1 MRTTSDCLPCF
12 LRQALGTARRSTTDP
27 ARHWQLVGEVG
38 GLLATFDPQLSP
50 PENALQFYRLIAART
65 GTTDPFAAEKA
76 ESNRFAQGLEPR
88 TRELIRS
95 TSDPLRTA
103 IQFAISANVLDYGA
117 QHLLDRDEALAA
129 CRRPLTI
136 DHSAALCARLE
147 PGADILYL
155 ADNCGEI
162 VFDRLV
168 VEQLLAR
175 GCRVTVAVRSQ
186 PIINDATR
194 VDAVACGLDQLCE
207 VIDSGSDAPG
217 TPLALCSPAFRA
229 RFASADCVI
238 AKGMGNFES
247 LSDTPDP
254 LRTAIQFAISANV
267 LDYGA
272 QHLLDRD
279 EALAACRRPLTIDH
293 SLALCPR
300 LVPGADILYLADN
313 CGEIVFDRL
322 VVEQLLAR
330 GCRVTVAVRSR
341 PIINDATREDAVA
354 CGLDRL
360 CEVIDSGSD
369 APGTPLALCSP
380 DFRARFA
387 AADCIIAKGMGNFE
401 SLSDAPAPLFFLFV
415 VKCATVLAHLRARF
429 PEAGLRIGSP
439 VLLRGEAAA

>member
-38 GLLATFDPQLSP
+38 ALLAGFDPQLSP
-50 PENALQFYRLIAART
+50 PENAIHFYRLIAART
-65 GTTDPFAAEKA
+65 GAADPFAAEKV
-76 ESNRFAQGLEPR
+76 ESNGFARGLEAR
-88 TRELIRS
+88 TGELIRAS
-95 TSDPLRTA
+95 SDPLRTA
-103 IQFAISANVLDYGA
+103 LQFAISANVLDYGA

-217 TPLALCSPAFRA
+217 TPLALCSP
-229 RFASADCVI
+229 
-238 AKGMGNFES
+238 
-247 LSDTPDP
+247 
-254 LRTAIQFAISANV
+254 
-267 LDYGA
+267 
-272 QHLLDRD
+272 
-279 EALAACRRPLTIDH
+279 
-293 SLALCPR
+293 
-300 LVPGADILYLADN
+300 
-313 CGEIVFDRL
+313 
-322 VVEQLLAR
+322 
-330 GCRVTVAVRSR
+330 
-341 PIINDATREDAVA
+341 
-354 CGLDRL
+354 
-360 CEVIDSGSD
+360 
-369 APGTPLALCSP
+369 